1 MMTLAEFLA
10 ARLGDDEAAAE
21 AAIAEEPEGECGCPP
36 GDWSYRD
43 RVGSRDDYGVLHHEM
58 RHDPA
63 RVLREAGAGREILG
77 GWEDPAWVRDLS
89 LHPDS
94 DPEHPPQDGRDPDE
108 IEEQVAVAEVIDHH
122 VRLLAA
128 VYADHP
134 DYDEAWRP

>member
-1 MMTLAEFLA
+1 MTLAEFLA

-43 RVGSRDDYGVLHHEM
+43 RVGSRDDYGVLYHEM

-63 RVLREAGAGREILG
+63 RVLREVEAGRKILG
-77 GWEDPAWVRDLS
+77 RSRYVGDDYATRC
-89 LHPDS
+89 
-94 DPEHPPQDGRDPDE
+94 
-108 IEEQVAVAEVIDHH
+108 
-122 VRLLAA
+122 LAA

-134 DYDEAWRP
+134 DYDEAWAPGVRMTP